1 MANTKIGPDDVERV
15 AKLLDLKLKQGN
27 SELIASMLT
36 DIRANVYRKASA
48 LKQDAPL
55 SVFFE
60 ARP

>member
-1 MANTKIGPDDVERV
+1 MTNTKVGSNDVEQL